1 MRSLRSLVPSFAPVA
16 RFAALACLSISVL
29 SACGPST
36 TSGANGNAQFS
47 YGSCLFS
54 DCSLGSRGIAAGA
67 STSLEAI
74 TKNPVRR
81 ASSSDPSILTIGTV
95 SAGGTDTYS
104 IAVGAG
110 KPGTATLTIFD
121 AADKEIDHVSVVVS
135 ATKTIAADDGYQN
148 GPTILAGETYPIHA
162 TTLGDRGET
171 LAGTGAIQ
179 FGYNGALQRDTG
191 FNLCFGDC
199 SAFRAAAPGDGQIV
213 LTAVSA
219 TTTATVHAVAVTAI
233 DKVSFAG
240 AALDVAVG
248 AEASVDYTLSAAGK
262 VVYGRALQCDATTP
276 GIATTTDGGG
286 VVLGTA
292 TTGKLTVRGSA
303 VGTTTITCTANGKS
317 ATLSVH
323 VK

>member
-1 MRSLRSLVPSFAPVA
+1 MRTLSSLVSVA
-16 RFAALACLSISVL
+16 LVGALALL

-54 DCSLGSRGIAAGA
+54 ECSLGSRGIAAGA

-74 TKNPVRR
+74 AKTPVRR
-81 ASSSDPSILTIGTV
+81 ASSSDPSILAVGSISTG
-95 SAGGTDTYS
+95 STDTYVVS
-104 IAVGAG
+104 VTAG
-110 KPGTATLTIFD
+110 KPGTVTFTVYD
-121 AADKEIDHVSVVVS
+121 AADREIDHVSVVVS
-135 ATKTIAADDGYQN
+135 PTKTIQADDGFQS
-148 GPTILAGETYPIHA
+148 GPTILTGQSFPIHA

-179 FGYNGALQRDTG
+179 FAYNGALERDG
-191 FNLCFGDC
+191 SFNLCFGDC
-199 SAFRAAAPGDGQIV
+199 SEFRASAPGDGQIV

-233 DKVSFAG
+233 DKVSFG
-240 AALDVAVG
+240 SAAVDVAVG
-248 AEASVDYTLSAAGK
+248 ADASVDYTLSAAGK
-262 VVYGRALQCDATTP
+262 VVYGRALQCDSTTP
-276 GIATTTDGGG
+276 GVATTTDLGG

-292 TTGKLTVRGSA
+292 TTGKLSVRGSA
-303 VGTTTITCTANGKS
+303 AGTTTVTCRANGKV
-317 ATLSVH
+317 ATLDVR

>member
-1 MRSLRSLVPSFAPVA
+1 MRSLRSLFPSFAPVA
-16 RFAALACLSISVL
+16 LLAALASLATL

-54 DCSLGSRGIAAGA
+54 ECSLGSRGIAAGA

-74 TKNPVRR
+74 AKTPVRR
-81 ASSSDPSILTIGTV
+81 ASSSDPSILATGAIST
-95 SAGGTDTYS
+95 GGTDTYS
-104 IAVGAG
+104 IPVTAG
-110 KPGTATLTIFD
+110 KPGTVTLTIFD
-121 AADKEIDHVSVVVS
+121 AADKEIDHVSVLVS
-135 ATKTIAADDGYQN
+135 ATKTIAADDGFQS
-148 GPTILAGETYPIHA
+148 GPTILTGQSFPIHA

-179 FGYNGALQRDTG
+179 FAYAGALQRDTS

-199 SAFRAAAPGDGQIV
+199 SQFRASAPGDGQIV

-233 DKVSFAG
+233 DKVAFAS
-240 AALDVAVG
+240 AAVDVAVG
-248 AEASVDYTLSAAGK
+248 ADASVDYTLSAAGK
-262 VVYGRALQCDATTP
+262 VVYGRALQCDSATP
-276 GIATTTDGGG
+276 GIATSTDTGG
-286 VVLGTA
+286 VVIGTA
-292 TTGKLTVRGSA
+292 TTGKLSIRGSA
-303 VGTTTITCTANGKS
+303 AGTTTITCNANGKS
-317 ATLSVH
+317 AMLSVR

>member
-16 RFAALACLSISVL
+16 LFAALSLL

-54 DCSLGSRGIAAGA
+54 ECSLGSRGIAAGA

-74 TKNPVRR
+74 AKTPVRR
-81 ASSSDPSILTIGTV
+81 ASSSDPSIFATGAIST
-95 SAGGTDTYS
+95 GGTDTYS
-104 IAVGAG
+104 IPVTAG

-121 AADKEIDHVSVVVS
+121 AADKEIDHVSVLVS
-135 ATKTIAADDGYQN
+135 ATKTIAADDGFQN
-148 GPTILAGETYPIHA
+148 GPTILAGQSFPIHA

-179 FGYNGALQRDTG
+179 FAYNGALQRDTS

-199 SAFRAAAPGDGQIV
+199 SEFRAAAPGDGQIV
-213 LTAVSA
+213 MTAVSA

-233 DKVSFAG
+233 DKVSFAS
-240 AALDVAVG
+240 ASVDVAVG
-248 AEASVDYTLSAAGK
+248 AEAGVDYTLSAAGR
-262 VVYGRALQCDATTP
+262 VVYGRALQCDAATP
-276 GIATTTDGGG
+276 GIVATTDGGG

-317 ATLSVH
+317 ATLNVR